1 VGHLNV
7 IKLPPALRTLL
18 AQEAFGFLRQQQALT
33 EAQTRG
39 LELLPAGRL
48 GLIPYL
54 SLGKRQTPPEVE
66 RISRLLL

>member
-33 EAQTRG
+33 DARPRTFARRQIGTD
-39 LELLPAGRL
+39 
-48 GLIPYL
+48 
-54 SLGKRQTPPEVE
+54 SLFKPRKT
-66 RISRLLL
+66 SDAA